1 MAPLAYTTRINPTTN
16 GDIHLGHGC
25 MGAINM
31 QVAHQSGGKFI
42 LLLDDNQPYWV
53 DRCGKDILT
62 YCLNIRMDLEWLGIV
77 PDEVVYQSA
86 IEASTINELELRFKR
101 EGLGPIMPSRYHSE
115 YMPET
120 IDGSFYYPYVPRIT
134 LEKVWMDY
142 RLNVNCLI
150 RGWDL
155 ITEFSLYE
163 YFCDLLGI
171 RLPRHVNLPRLI
183 VEKSAVT
190 NIDDLS
196 KTRGN
201 WKIRELREKGWSAE
215 YVMDVMK
222 KSYLIDPEKDWTIEN
237 VLANPV
243 LREELFRK

>member
-1 MAPLAYTTRINPTTN
+1 MAPLVLTTRLNPTTN

-25 MGAINM
+25 MGAVNM
-31 QVAHQSGGKFI
+31 WVAHQSGGKFI

-62 YCLNIRMDLEWLGIV
+62 YCLHTRMDLEWLGIV
-77 PDEVVYQSA
+77 PDEVVYQSQM
-86 IEASTINELELRFKR
+86 ESSTINELELRFKR

-120 IDGSFYYPYVPRIT
+120 KDVYMYYPYVPRLT

-150 RGWDL
+150 RGMDL
-155 ITEFSLYE
+155 ITEYALYE
-163 YFCDLLGI
+163 YYCDLLGI
-171 RLPRHVNLPRLI
+171 RLPRQVYLPRLNL
-183 VEKSAVT
+183 EKSVAS
-190 NIDDLS
+190 NINDLS

-222 KSYLIDPEKDWTIEN
+222 KSYLIDPEKDWSIEN
-237 VLANPV
+237 VKDKPV
-243 LREELFRK
+243 LQETLFSK